1 MLQKDN
7 LDFDRT
13 RPPELPEEPTAD
25 DMAIWRK
32 RIDALDEAIIELFN
46 QRAFCAHMI
55 GKIKRELD
63 LPVYVP
69 TREEEVIEHVVSGNT
84 GPLPDAAIRRLYER
98 IIDETRSL
106 ERRLNQEDR

>member
-1 MLQKDN
+1 MLEKID
-7 LDFDRT
+7 LDFDREH
-13 RPPELPEEPTAD
+13 PPELPDEISTG
-25 DMAIWRK
+25 DMDIWRE

-63 LPVYVP
+63 MPVYVP
-69 TREEEVIEHVVSGNT
+69 TREEEVIEHVVSSNP
-84 GPLPDAAIRRLYER
+84 GPLPDDAIRRLYER

-106 ERRLNQEDR
+106 ERRLNQQE